1 MPIEL
6 ARVAHNHAHSPSAH
20 GRRTTKVSRES
31 TSATPSRHRLQTPS
45 KLALVLSSTRAVA
58 VSRYRSRN
66 PLSYSTFGTIRPYPP
81 ACTRRSRSAA
91 RVVGRGAG
99 TDKWLVLGFIVHGGT
114 RKPDLAIP
122 EQQGRG
128 DGRRGGA
135 HVSAGHE
142 NRSCRF
148 KVFAKLHVCPSA
160 WCHWEAVQ
168 ISAAQERE
176 GCEVVTRRST

>member
-1 MPIEL
+1 MDA
-6 ARVAHNHAHSPSAH
+6 ARPRSAVRAHPPPHPATVYRPQASSPSYYQAPEPWLSRDIDPAIPFRTL
-20 GRRTTKVSRES
+20 GTFRR
-31 TSATPSRHRLQTPS
+31 H
-45 KLALVLSSTRAVA
+45 
-58 VSRYRSRN
+58 
-66 PLSYSTFGTIRPYPP
+66 PP

-91 RVVGRGAG
+91 QVVGRGAG